1 MGIGASTPH
10 GKGCDMR
17 ISTDVRLSAF
27 RDAVFPERC
36 VACGREQPR
45 DSVRICTWAVGW
57 WSLATMAPG
66 ARFCVN
72 APACLECRNRLQRRR
87 GLRPLA
93 AFGALGSALVFG
105 LLDGFKGQVW
115 AWLTFAIAVGCMLPW
130 FLTEL
135 LYPPPLDLAA
145 HATSVDYRFQ
155 DEGYAKEF
163 ARLNDDEFGRADGC
177 GPA

>member
-1 MGIGASTPH
+1 
-10 GKGCDMR
+10 MR
-17 ISTDVRLSAF
+17 VSTDVRLSASQ
-27 RDAVFPERC
+27 DPVFPERC

-163 ARLNDDEFGRADGC
+163 ARLNDDELGRADGC